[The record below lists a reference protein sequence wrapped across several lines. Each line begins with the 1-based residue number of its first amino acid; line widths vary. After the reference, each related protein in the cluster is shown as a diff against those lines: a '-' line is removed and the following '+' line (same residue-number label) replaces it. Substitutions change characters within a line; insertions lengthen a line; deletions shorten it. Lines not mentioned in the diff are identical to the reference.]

1 MSATEAEVQE
11 NRRGRGPAMMAY
23 RLSWLVFCLLVLAG
37 AFVELPFGYWWTWL
51 PAGIGIAL
59 LFWMGRTAR
68 AQHAVRPPAVEVDA
82 PVRGRWSAVNSP
94 ADKVPSHG
102 TYAYG
107 QAYAIDIVADPAP
120 GSESAPD
127 PAPGSEPGPDPAPDV
142 SSAPASSRPAF
153 AWLWPIARRNRDF
166 PAFGEPL
173 LAVADATV
181 VRASD
186 VQRDHLSRNS
196 LPALVYLML
205 IESAVRE
212 IGGAHRITGNQVV
225 LDLGNGAYAMYAHL
239 QRGSLQV
246 RAGDRVT
253 AGQLLGR
260 CGNSGNSTEP
270 HLHFQLMDHPDL
282 NVARG
287 IPFRW
292 REIGVPSNGEPFV
305 AYGADTAAG

>member
-1 MSATEAEVQE
+1 MSASEVE
-11 NRRGRGPAMMAY
+11 VPEKRRGRGPAMLAF
-23 RLSWLVFCLLVLAG
+23 RVSWLVFCLLVLVG

-51 PAGIGIAL
+51 PAGIGVAL
-59 LFWMGRTAR
+59 LIRMGRTAR
-68 AQHAVRPPAVEVDA
+68 AEHAVRPPAVEVDA

-102 TYAYG
+102 TYGYG

-120 GSESAPD
+120 GREPD
-127 PAPGSEPGPDPAPDV
+127 PAQDPGSAPP
-142 SSAPASSRPAF
+142 SARPAF

-166 PAFGEPL
+166 PAFGAPL

-205 IESAVRE
+205 FESAVRE
-212 IGGAHRITGNQVV
+212 MTGAHRITGNQVV
-225 LDLGNGAYAMYAHL
+225 LDLGNGTYAMYAHL
-239 QRGSLQV
+239 QRGSLRV

-253 AGQLLGR
+253 AGQVLGR
-260 CGNSGNSTEP
+260 CGNSGNSSEP

-287 IPFRW
+287 VPFRW
-292 REIGVPSNGEPFV
+292 REAGVPPGGEPFV
-305 AYGADTAAG
+305 VHGPTGSPAR